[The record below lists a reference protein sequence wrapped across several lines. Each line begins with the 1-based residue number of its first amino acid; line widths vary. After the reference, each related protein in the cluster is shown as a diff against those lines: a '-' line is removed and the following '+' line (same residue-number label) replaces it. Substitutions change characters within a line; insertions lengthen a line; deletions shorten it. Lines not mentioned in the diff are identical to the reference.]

1 MFESP
6 EGGLCDVL
14 FWEAPVGQ
22 EGPWDQEDLL
32 DQGDQED
39 QEGLYE
45 EQTTCGLFDVQIDIH
60 QKERLD
66 NN

>member
-1 MFESP
+1 M
-6 EGGLCDVL
+6 
-14 FWEAPVGQ
+14 GQ

-39 QEGLYE
+39 QEDLYE
-45 EQTTCGLFDVQIDIH
+45 EQQTTCGLFDVQIDIH